1 MSKGSH
7 ARLPITIASWDYD
20 RARALIDG
28 RVEVEGCEVTY
39 LSLAPEECFHRAWA
53 GEFDVSELGIS
64 SFLVGLSRGESLF
77 VGIPVF
83 LSRSFRHS
91 GVYIRDDRGIDR
103 PEALRGKRV
112 GVPTYEMAA
121 ALWIRG
127 FLNDD
132 YGVKP
137 ADMQWIQGG
146 LEVAGRQPQFKLKL
160 PDGFPLVAAPDG
172 ATLNRMLADGEI
184 DALVSARA
192 PSCLEAGA
200 PHVRRLFPDFREVE
214 RAYFERTHIFPIM
227 HVCGVRR
234 TLVEQHPW
242 LAASLVKAYVA
253 AKGYAEADL
262 REVAAL
268 KIELPWVL
276 AEYEA
281 TVRAMGTDYWPYGV
295 DANRATLEALLTY
308 SHDQGL
314 TPRRLTIEEMFAPT
328 TLHASRI

>member
-1 MSKGSH
+1 MTKNSH
-7 ARLPITIASWDYD
+7 ARLALTIASWDYD

-28 RVEVEGCEVTY
+28 RVDVEGCEVTY
-39 LSLAPEECFHRAWA
+39 LSLGPEECFHRAWA

-64 SFLVGLSRGESLF
+64 SFLVGLSRGESPF
-77 VGIPVF
+77 IGIPVF

-91 GVYIRDDRGIDR
+91 GIYIRDDRGIDR

-112 GVPTYEMAA
+112 GVPAYEMAA
-121 ALWIRG
+121 AVWIRG
-127 FLNDD
+127 LLNDE
-132 YGVKP
+132 YGVAP
-137 ADMQWIQGG
+137 ADMRWVNGG
-146 LEVAGRQPQFKLKL
+146 LEVPGRESQFKLRL
-160 PDGFPLVAAPDG
+160 PDGFPLEPAPKG
-172 ATLNRMLADGEI
+172 ATLNQMFADGEL

-192 PSCLEAGA
+192 PSCFEAGA
-200 PHVRRLFPDFREVE
+200 PHVRRLFPDFREAE

-234 TLVEQHPW
+234 TLLEEHPW
-242 LAASLVKAYVA
+242 LAVSLVKAYGA
-253 AKGYAEADL
+253 AKAVAEADL

-308 SHDQGL
+308 SYDQGL
-314 TPRRLTIEEMFAPT
+314 TPRRLTVEEMFAPT
-328 TLHASRI
+328 TLHTSRI